1 MKIRKGLIPMIA
13 AGLLLAS
20 CEKKVVVQDQTGNET
35 AVSDAPNTTISNNET
50 VQREDLPEPVK
61 SFVDKHYAGTGVAH
75 YELKTIPAMGDRYE
89 VKMNNGAEIDF
100 DKDGNW
106 EEIKDGQGV
115 PDALVPQNILSYV
128 QQNYQGIKIKSIDK
142 DNNKIKVDLL
152 NDIDLEFDSNG
163 TFIRIDK

>member
-1 MKIRKGLIPMIA
+1 MKITNGVKAIMA
-13 AGLLLAS
+13 AGFLFAS

-35 AVSDAPNTTISNNET
+35 AVSEAPNTTTSNNET
-50 VQREDLPEPVK
+50 VQRENLPEPVK
-61 SFVDKHYAGTGVAH
+61 SFVDQYYAGTGVAH

-100 DKDGNW
+100 NMDGNW
-106 EEIKDGQGV
+106 EEITDGQGV

-163 TFIRIDK
+163 TVLRIDK